1 MSTKRKLPR
10 RKLPW
15 ISNLL
20 DHLPYSKLPTKL
32 VVLQRLFFEIESG
45 YPLSPALSTVQQE
58 LKALWAYAGYED
70 ILMSNSNLVVE
81 IRKLHKSYKDLLKFN
96 VAKRELPRFKKK
108 EELFLDQLPVLFNI
122 TVKSLIPSN
131 LITAE
136 DRSFLLHNWDKT
148 ISSTL
153 DVTTKQAVEKKLVR
167 HEKSRKFTS
176 SHSSN
181 PSSSSVASPP
191 PPSPAQ
197 STSSSPSPT
206 PKLKRRR
213 LTGGPSCQEGPPVR
227 RRRLSLGVGEGEELV
242 D

>member
-20 DHLPYSKLPTKL
+20 DQLPYSKFPTKL

-58 LKALWAYAGYED
+58 LKALWAYAGYKD
-70 ILMSNSNLVVE
+70 ILMSNSNLVME

-108 EELFLDQLPVLFNI
+108 EELRSSSS
-122 TVKSLIPSN
+122 T
-131 LITAE
+131 
-136 DRSFLLHNWDKT
+136 SFLCYSTEKT

-191 PPSPAQ
+191 PSSSPPSSPAQ

-213 LTGGPSCQEGPPVR
+213 LTGTTLEVPPYILAISRQQE
-227 RRRLSLGVGEGEELV
+227 EECSHNH
-242 D
+242 

>member
-45 YPLSPALSTVQQE
+45 YPLCPALSTVQQE

-131 LITAE
+131 LIVITAE

-153 DVTTKQAVEKKLVR
+153 DVTRRSLSAMR
-167 HEKSRKFTS
+167 
-176 SHSSN
+176 N
-181 PSSSSVASPP
+181 PASSPP
-191 PPSPAQ
+191 TPPPVPSPALLRPPTLLLLRLNPLHL
-197 STSSSPSPT
+197 SLSVVSS
-206 PKLKRRR
+206 LKRRGQP
-213 LTGGPSCQEGPPVR
+213 LR
-227 RRRLSLGVGEGEELV
+227 R
-242 D
+242 